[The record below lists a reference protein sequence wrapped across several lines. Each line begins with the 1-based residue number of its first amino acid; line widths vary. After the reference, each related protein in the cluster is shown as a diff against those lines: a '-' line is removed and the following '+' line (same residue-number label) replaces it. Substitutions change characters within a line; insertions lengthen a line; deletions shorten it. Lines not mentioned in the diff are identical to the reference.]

1 MGRQGKPHVQMPLLK
16 GYELSEAVIDSSCTY
31 VQHPTPWAQ
40 LEAPHPRGAVTQA
53 ERNAC
58 VIAQGVVLVLT
69 YPL

>member
-16 GYELSEAVIDSSCTY
+16 GYELSEAVIDLSCTY
-31 VQHPTPWAQ
+31 VQHPAPWAQ

-53 ERNAC
+53 ERNAY
-58 VIAQGVVLVLT
+58 VIAQGVVLVLA

>member
-31 VQHPTPWAQ
+31 VQHPAPWAQ